1 MKGKNIMK
9 IGDSYIHQHEKGVIT
24 KLYDNNTVRIYFPG
38 SGCEKFGVNKDELC
52 PVPKDGKSYLVNF
65 RDGSSRICTYYNNN
79 WIVHPEEK
87 EYDFFYSITHEEL
100 HKNVPYEELG
110 VGD

>member
-1 MKGKNIMK
+1 MK
-9 IGDSYIHQHEKGVIT
+9 IGDQYIHQHEQGVIT

-38 SGCEKFGVNKDELC
+38 SGCEKFGVHKDELS

-65 RDGSSRICTYYNNN
+65 RDGKNRICTFYNEN
-79 WIVHPEEK
+79 WIVHPEDK
-87 EYDFFYSITHEEL
+87 EHSFFESVKHKELLEE
-100 HKNVPYEELG
+100 VPYEELG